1 MDTPSIWFV
10 DLGIK
15 INELNPIA
23 FNLFGINIYWYGIII
38 FIGMITGYFVV
49 KKETKRTNQNF
60 DIYSDFLLIG
70 IICGVIGA
78 RLYYVIW
85 EWDKYKYNLT
95 QIFNI
100 RKGGIAIYGAV
111 ISLFIAAFIYTKVK
125 KINFLKFLDTNIL
138 GLVIG
143 QAIGRFGNFVNRE
156 AFGGYT
162 DSLFAMRYRISDIK
176 MSDSQA
182 LKNVLENTIVYNGVE
197 YIQVHPTFLYESIW
211 NIGLFIILNILK
223 KNKKFDGEIV
233 AVYFALYGI
242 GRFLI
247 EGLRTDQLVIKGTG
261 IAVSQLVSLLLIL
274 FSSAFII
281 FKLKKR

>member
-197 YIQVHPTFLYESIW
+197 YIQVHPTFLY
-211 NIGLFIILNILK
+211 
-223 KNKKFDGEIV
+223 
-233 AVYFALYGI
+233 
-242 GRFLI
+242 
-247 EGLRTDQLVIKGTG
+247 
-261 IAVSQLVSLLLIL
+261 
-274 FSSAFII
+274 
-281 FKLKKR
+281 